1 MPTPVRIAAAGVTV
15 AATLSD
21 SPTAARIAAATVLAA
36 VCHCFQQCLLAR
48 KRACC

>member
-36 VCHCFQQCLLAR
+36 VGDGEPITIE
-48 KRACC
+48 RA